1 MAERHW
7 LEDIGKAQAKADYIS
22 PACRQAIVDLRKDY
36 DAYPYHWQQERRIDY
51 LQECL
56 LPDLIVRYWQ
66 QAERL
71 EDYIVRV
78 RSIEMVLTQETM
90 QETAGEITKALR
102 EIRERQDILNG
113 IEDKRAKDRITPEMI
128 ERARAYPFD
137 QLIEFNRAGF
147 APCPWHEETSAS
159 LHFNRTANRIHCFGC
174 HKDMDSIS
182 YIQDREGLTFPE
194 AVRRLQ

>member
-1 MAERHW
+1 M
-7 LEDIGKAQAKADYIS
+7 S
-22 PACRQAIVDLRKDY
+22 
-36 DAYPYHWQQERRIDY
+36 WQHERRIDY
-51 LQECL
+51 LQQSL
-56 LPDLIVRYWQ
+56 LPDLIVLYWQ
-66 QAERL
+66 QAAQL

-78 RSIEMVLTQETM
+78 RSIEMVLTQEKM
-90 QETAGEITKALR
+90 QETAGKITKTLR

-113 IEDKRAKDRITPEMI
+113 IEEQGRQKHDRITPEMI

-194 AVRRLQ
+194 AVRRLC